1 MKFVYNISYSKKLTK
16 ERKKMISMSQKVENL
31 ENILENLEA
40 ALALY
45 KQNAYFY
52 ENEINALS
60 KMIEDINQEL
70 MEY

>member
-1 MKFVYNISYSKKLTK
+1 
-16 ERKKMISMSQKVENL
+16 MISMSQKVENL
-31 ENILENLEA
+31 ENILENLET

>member
-1 MKFVYNISYSKKLTK
+1 MLFRSKK
-16 ERKKMISMSQKVENL
+16 EKKMISMSQKVENL
-31 ENILENLEA
+31 ENILENLET